1 MFDVRAFCGKP
12 LPIRKGRSGKTPAY
26 DLFVAEIQRGPR
38 AIRALRRALLAVAM
52 GLAILPAR
60 VHADAATTGAG
71 PVALRI
77 SGSAFGETLEIEV
90 RGLDRPRGEA
100 ALTHAWDAV
109 VRGEREMHR
118 LESRERVERDRLG
131 PELWSLVARAREFC
145 AWSDGALGPAGGAI
159 ESLWNAAVR
168 DGGFPT
174 PDQLEE
180 AAATAKCARLTLFP
194 ETREFTL
201 AAGSL
206 FDFSRFGRGWA
217 VDLAVDQLLA
227 SGASNLRVSLGAV
240 TRAAGPG
247 PAGQGW
253 PVDLPALTPS
263 AHSGS
268 GEGRLLLRDQA
279 LAIADPGKSA
289 LLVAGE
295 TLYPVFDLRSGR
307 PASGIASVFA
317 VTSLAAD
324 AEPLAWSMIVL
335 GVSGGQLRLGSL
347 RPKPSVLWLLG
358 AGDAAVVSSSNWS
371 AVRKP

>member
-12 LPIRKGRSGKTPAY
+12 IPIRKGRSGKTRAY
-26 DLFVAEIQRGPR
+26 DPFVAGIPCKSR
-38 AIRALRRALLAVAM
+38 ANPALRVSLVASAI
-52 GLAILPAR
+52 GLALCPAR
-60 VHADAATTGAG
+60 GYAQAALMRQE

-77 SGSAFGETLEIEV
+77 SGVAFSEPLEIEV
-90 RGLDRPRGEA
+90 LGLEPARGEA
-100 ALTHAWDAV
+100 ALTLAWDEV
-109 VRGEREMHR
+109 VRSERELR
-118 LESRERVERDRLG
+118 ALESRERLERDRLT
-131 PELWSLVARAREFC
+131 PDLWSLVARAREFC
-145 AWSDGALGPAGGAI
+145 TWSDGALGPVGGAV
-159 ESLWNAAVR
+159 ERLWAVAVR

-180 AAATAKCARLTLFP
+180 AAASAKCARLTLSP
-194 ETREFTL
+194 ESREATL
-201 AAGSL
+201 AAESR

-217 VDLAVDQLLA
+217 VDLAVDRLVA
-227 SGASNLRVSLGAV
+227 SGATNLRVSLGSI

-247 PAGQGW
+247 PDGRGW
-253 PVDLPALTPS
+253 PVRLPELAP
-263 AHSGS
+263 AGS
-268 GEGRLLLRDQA
+268 GEERLLLRDQA
-279 LAIADPGKSA
+279 LAVADPAKGA

-307 PASGIASVFA
+307 PASGIARVFV
-317 VTSLAAD
+317 VTSLASD